1 MHGDTK
7 WRGVHSNGRAM
18 VKGWDSFKNEQGPGY
33 NYPVATEK
41 SEGLHF
47 TFSNP
52 AGTLYRIEQIQI
64 HGRITQIK
72 RERCIKVEITR
83 AKPGSNV

>member
-1 MHGDTK
+1 M
-7 WRGVHSNGRAM
+7 
-18 VKGWDSFKNEQGPGY
+18 KGWNSFKNEQGPGY
-33 NYPVATEK
+33 NYPVAIEK
-41 SEGLHF
+41 SERLNF

-52 AGTLYRIEQIQI
+52 AGTVYTIEQIQI

-83 AKPGSNV
+83 AVHGQSNYFHL

>member
-1 MHGDTK
+1 M
-7 WRGVHSNGRAM
+7 
-18 VKGWDSFKNEQGPGY
+18 KGWNSFKNEQGPGY
-33 NYPVATEK
+33 NFQVAIEK

-52 AGTLYRIEQIQI
+52 AGTVYTIEQIQI

-83 AKPGSNV
+83 AVRGQSNYFHL